1 MANFCSQCSTLFK
14 RFFWVGRR
22 YNFIYLL
29 LNKKVIDSQNH
40 GRSSLTTNIEFQF
53 RCNLNTIGTLEK
65 RKLFLYLHSTISTYT
80 HSIFGSEFFH
90 FLTLALKLLEN
101 DFTKEKHK
109 VSERDKRRRSLFFPS
124 QSQKKQQIKQV
135 LDVTSSNSLFT
146 DSNSKSNLRKFLGLY
161 EVRLSTQ
168 IGM

>member
-53 RCNLNTIGTLEK
+53 KCNLNTIGTLEK

-109 VSERDKRRRSLFFPS
+109 VRER
-124 QSQKKQQIKQV
+124 QKKKESF
-135 LDVTSSNSLFT
+135 L
-146 DSNSKSNLRKFLGLY
+146 SKSKSEEAANKASVGRDFFKFLVHGQQL
-161 EVRLSTQ
+161 EK
-168 IGM
+168 